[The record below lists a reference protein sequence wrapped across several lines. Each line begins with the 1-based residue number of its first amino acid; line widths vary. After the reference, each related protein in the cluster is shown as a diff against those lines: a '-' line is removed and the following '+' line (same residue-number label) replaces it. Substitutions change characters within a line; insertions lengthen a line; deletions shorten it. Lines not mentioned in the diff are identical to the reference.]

1 VFRAGKIDN
10 VTIELK
16 EKTAATADA
25 AEDARVRASLQ
36 QALSD

>member
-1 VFRAGKIDN
+1 VSRAGKIDK
-10 VTIELK
+10 VAIELK
-16 EKTAATADA
+16 ETTADA